1 MVGERLV
8 KYLFKQEISTELE
21 YFLQMSIWFHK
32 VVRRREVVGGLGL
45 SVLLLIFPS
54 LAAAAGPTLKAA
66 RVGQKV
72 VFRGYVYTVVK
83 SKGKLIWKQ
92 GAKVAT
98 ATASASAKPSA
109 SATPT
114 ATPTPS
120 ASATPTA
127 TATPTQTPSATQT
140 PSPTSVPVAPI
151 DGVFVTNSADLKEG
165 QVKIIEVNTA
175 KNQYTSYSFSRLGGK
190 IYAVSIICTHAGC
203 KVAAEKTEL
212 ICPCHLSIFNPYD
225 GAAQSG
231 PARLPLTRYVATEQ
245 DGKIYIKP

>member
-1 MVGERLV
+1 
-8 KYLFKQEISTELE
+8 
-21 YFLQMSIWFHK
+21 MSPWIQK

-45 SVLLLIFPS
+45 SALLLLFPS
-54 LAAAAGPTLKAA
+54 LAVAAGPTLKASKL
-66 RVGQKV
+66 GQKIV
-72 VFRGYVYTVVK
+72 YRGYVYTVVK
-83 SKGKLIWKQ
+83 SKGKLVWKQ

-114 ATPTPS
+114 PSPTPSATATPTPS
-120 ASATPTA
+120 P
-127 TATPTQTPSATQT
+127 TPTQTSTPIQT
-140 PSPTSVPVAPI
+140 PPATPEGAFVA
-151 DGVFVTNSADLKEG
+151 NSSEIKEG

-203 KVAAEKTEL
+203 KVVAEKTEL
-212 ICPCHLSIFNPYD
+212 VCNCHLSIFSPYD

>member
-1 MVGERLV
+1 
-8 KYLFKQEISTELE
+8 
-21 YFLQMSIWFHK
+21 MSSWIQK

-45 SVLLLIFPS
+45 SALFLLFPS
-54 LAAAAGPTLKAA
+54 LAVAAGPTLKASKL
-66 RVGQKV
+66 GQKIV
-72 VFRGYVYTVVK
+72 YRGYVYTVVK
-83 SKGKLIWKQ
+83 SKGKLVWKQ

-114 ATPTPS
+114 PSPTPSATATPTPS
-120 ASATPTA
+120 P
-127 TATPTQTPSATQT
+127 TPTQTSTPIQT
-140 PSPTSVPVAPI
+140 PPATPEGAFVA
-151 DGVFVTNSADLKEG
+151 NSSEIKEG

-175 KNQYTSYSFSRLGGK
+175 KNQYTSYSFSRLNGK

-203 KVAAEKTEL
+203 KVVAEKTEL
-212 ICPCHLSIFNPYD
+212 VCNCHLSIFSPFD

-231 PARLPLTRYVATEQ
+231 PARLPLTRYEVIEK

>member
-1 MVGERLV
+1 
-8 KYLFKQEISTELE
+8 
-21 YFLQMSIWFHK
+21 MSSWIQK

-45 SVLLLIFPS
+45 SALFLLFPS
-54 LAAAAGPTLKAA
+54 LAVAAGPTLKASKL
-66 RVGQKV
+66 GQKIV
-72 VFRGYVYTVVK
+72 YRGYVYTVVK
-83 SKGKLIWKQ
+83 SKGKLVWKQ

-114 ATPTPS
+114 PSPTPSATATPTPS
-120 ASATPTA
+120 P
-127 TATPTQTPSATQT
+127 TPTQTSTPIQT
-140 PSPTSVPVAPI
+140 PPATPEGAFVA
-151 DGVFVTNSADLKEG
+151 NSSEIKEG

-175 KNQYTSYSFSRLGGK
+175 KNQYTSYSFSRLNGK
-190 IYAVSIICTHAGC
+190 IYAVSVICTHAGC
-203 KVAAEKTEL
+203 KVVAEKTEL
-212 ICPCHLSIFNPYD
+212 VCNCHLSIFSPFD

>member
-1 MVGERLV
+1 
-8 KYLFKQEISTELE
+8 
-21 YFLQMSIWFHK
+21 MSSWIQK

-45 SVLLLIFPS
+45 SALLLLFPS
-54 LAAAAGPTLKAA
+54 LAVAAGPTLKAA

-83 SKGKLIWKQ
+83 SKGKLVWKQ

-109 SATPT
+109 SATPS
-114 ATPTPS
+114 AS
-120 ASATPTA
+120 ASATPT
-127 TATPTQTPSATQT
+127 PTATQT
-140 PSPTSVPVAPI
+140 PTPTPTPTSSDGAFVA
-151 DGVFVTNSADLKEG
+151 NSSEIKEG

-175 KNQYTSYSFSRLGGK
+175 KNQYPSFSFSRLNGK
-190 IYAVSIICTHAGC
+190 VYAVSVICTHAGC
-203 KVAAEKTEL
+203 KVVAEKTEL
-212 ICPCHLSIFNPYD
+212 ICNCHMSIFSPYD

-231 PARLPLTRYVATEQ
+231 PARLPLTRYEVIER

>member
-1 MVGERLV
+1 
-8 KYLFKQEISTELE
+8 
-21 YFLQMSIWFHK
+21 MSPWIQK

-45 SVLLLIFPS
+45 SALLLLFPS
-54 LAAAAGPTLKAA
+54 LAVAAGPTLKASKL
-66 RVGQKV
+66 GQKIV
-72 VFRGYVYTVVK
+72 YRGYVYTVVK
-83 SKGKLIWKQ
+83 SKGKLVWKQ

-114 ATPTPS
+114 PSPTPSATATPTPS
-120 ASATPTA
+120 P
-127 TATPTQTPSATQT
+127 TPTQTSTPIQT
-140 PSPTSVPVAPI
+140 PPATPEGAFVA
-151 DGVFVTNSADLKEG
+151 NSSEIKEG

-175 KNQYTSYSFSRLGGK
+175 KNQYTSYSFSRLNGK

-203 KVAAEKTEL
+203 KVVAEKTEL
-212 ICPCHLSIFNPYD
+212 VCNCHLSIFSPFD

-231 PARLPLTRYVATEQ
+231 PARLPLRRYVVTEQ

>member
-1 MVGERLV
+1 
-8 KYLFKQEISTELE
+8 
-21 YFLQMSIWFHK
+21 MSSWIQK

-45 SVLLLIFPS
+45 SALLLLFPS
-54 LAAAAGPTLKAA
+54 LAVAAGPTLKASKL
-66 RVGQKV
+66 GQKIV
-72 VFRGYVYTVVK
+72 YRGYVYTVVK
-83 SKGKLIWKQ
+83 SKGKLVWKK

-114 ATPTPS
+114 ASPTPS
-120 ASATPTA
+120 A
-127 TATPTQTPSATQT
+127 TATPT
-140 PSPTSVPVAPI
+140 PSPTPTQTSTPIQTPPATPEGAFVA
-151 DGVFVTNSADLKEG
+151 NSSEIKEG

-175 KNQYTSYSFSRLGGK
+175 KNQYTSYSFSRLNGK

-203 KVAAEKTEL
+203 KVVAEKTEL
-212 ICPCHLSIFNPYD
+212 VCNCHLSIFSPYD

-231 PARLPLTRYVATEQ
+231 PARLPLTRYEVTEK

>member
-1 MVGERLV
+1 
-8 KYLFKQEISTELE
+8 
-21 YFLQMSIWFHK
+21 MSPWIQK

-45 SVLLLIFPS
+45 SALFLLFPS
-54 LAAAAGPTLKAA
+54 LAVAAGPTLKASKL
-66 RVGQKV
+66 GQKIV
-72 VFRGYVYTVVK
+72 YRGYVYTVVK
-83 SKGKLIWKQ
+83 SKGKLVWKQ
-92 GAKVAT
+92 GAKVST

-114 ATPTPS
+114 PSPTPSATATPTPS
-120 ASATPTA
+120 P
-127 TATPTQTPSATQT
+127 TPTQTSTPIQT
-140 PSPTSVPVAPI
+140 PPATPEGAFVA
-151 DGVFVTNSADLKEG
+151 NSSEIKEG

-203 KVAAEKTEL
+203 KVVAEKTEL
-212 ICPCHLSIFNPYD
+212 VCNCHLSIFSPFD

-231 PARLPLTRYVATEQ
+231 PARLPLTRYEVIEK

>member
-1 MVGERLV
+1 
-8 KYLFKQEISTELE
+8 
-21 YFLQMSIWFHK
+21 MSPWIQK

-45 SVLLLIFPS
+45 SALFLLFPS
-54 LAAAAGPTLKAA
+54 LAVAAGPTLKASKL
-66 RVGQKV
+66 GQKIV
-72 VFRGYVYTVVK
+72 YRGYVYTVVK
-83 SKGKLIWKQ
+83 SKGKLVWKQ

-114 ATPTPS
+114 PSPTPSATATPTPS
-120 ASATPTA
+120 P
-127 TATPTQTPSATQT
+127 TPTQTSTPIQT
-140 PSPTSVPVAPI
+140 PPATPEGAFVA
-151 DGVFVTNSADLKEG
+151 NSSEIKEG

-203 KVAAEKTEL
+203 KVVAEKTEL
-212 ICPCHLSIFNPYD
+212 VCNCHLSIFSPFD

-231 PARLPLTRYVATEQ
+231 PARLPLTRFVVTEQ

>member
-1 MVGERLV
+1 
-8 KYLFKQEISTELE
+8 
-21 YFLQMSIWFHK
+21 MSPWIQK
-32 VVRRREVVGGLGL
+32 VVRRREVVGGMGL
-45 SVLLLIFPS
+45 SALLLLFPS

-83 SKGKLIWKQ
+83 SKGKLVWKQ

-114 ATPTPS
+114 ASATPSPS
-120 ASATPTA
+120 ASATPSA
-127 TATPTQTPSATQT
+127 TATPTPSPTPTQTSTPTPT
-140 PSPTSVPVAPI
+140 PSPTPDGAFVA
-151 DGVFVTNSADLKEG
+151 NSSEIKEG

-203 KVAAEKTEL
+203 KVVAEKTEL
-212 ICPCHLSIFNPYD
+212 VCNCHMSYFSPYD

-231 PARLPLTRYVATEQ
+231 PARLPLTRFVATEQ